1 MSDDNTPPLKLEVT
15 NDQIKGFVAEAIL
28 HQLDDATR
36 QEMITSA
43 LKHLISDGKKKNSW
57 EKDIPSPLEEAYN
70 RAVGHTAN
78 GIVGEL
84 IRGEFKERIEAVVRE
99 ALEKVFTENR
109 EKLVEGIAHSM
120 QLAMYSL
127 HDG

>member
-1 MSDDNTPPLKLEVT
+1 MSKNTPPLKLEVT
-15 NDQIKGFVAEAIL
+15 NEQIKDFVAEAIL
-28 HQLDDATR
+28 HQLDDATK
-36 QEMITSA
+36 QEMITEA
-43 LKHLISDGKKKNSW
+43 LKHLLAKPEKKNHWDKS
-57 EKDIPSPLEEAYN
+57 IPSPLEEAYN
-70 RAVGHTAN
+70 RAVSITAN

-84 IRGEFKERIEAVVRE
+84 VRGEFKERIEAVVRE